1 MSAGNQ
7 LSFFSFFLL
16 LLIVGGGIVGGV
28 YVYYGGD
35 ADYRATQSGAFAYLL
50 ERCVQQ
56 GVFDGT
62 FGSCGIDEQVVTRE
76 KYLVSVCEDDCFGNA
91 GKTVLRSGDSVEQCR
106 FGVKSSATYP
116 KCAERVFTFEGK
128 TYQIVVGTT
137 YQGRDA

>member
-28 YVYYGGD
+28 YLYYGGG
-35 ADYRATQSGAFAYLL
+35 ADYRVTQSGAFAYML

-56 GVFDGT
+56 GLFDGT

-76 KYLVSVCEDDCFGNA
+76 RYIVAVCTDDCFGNGGTTLLRA
-91 GKTVLRSGDSVEQCR
+91 GDHVEQCR
-106 FGVKSSATYP
+106 FGVKQSATYP
-116 KCAERVFTFEGK
+116 KCAERVFTVDGK
-128 TYQIVVGTT
+128 NYQIVVGTT
-137 YQGRDA
+137 YRGRNA